1 MAVNFTLSALN
12 QAFTVGISGE
22 LAGEAPAE
30 WADIS
35 AVAVYNVKLSDMNA
49 VFKFQ
54 SDSFDVNDT
63 EAADIQYYVY
73 KNAWPAELKLNP
85 VHAAMTAGGTP
96 GVILVTSETIVDTK
110 NLVKHDFLRYL
121 ALKLFNTPHGVDL
134 FSNEEALL
142 ADLVTKGTTART
154 SIESALAL
162 VDQATAAS
170 GTAPHKY
177 STNALTTPAN
187 ICRELM
193 RQVASAAASRFYNI
207 QNVTTIQ
214 SVPIAA
220 GDTINFRLSVT
231 AAANQHLLTARPTAF
246 DTRVYKIQLNVV
258 DSATPTNVVPG
269 ETGSSTE
276 YPYHAV

>member
-35 AVAVYNVKLSDMNA
+35 AVAVYNVNVADMLA

-73 KNAWPAELKLNP
+73 KNAWPATLKLNP
-85 VHAAMTAGGTP
+85 VHAAMTAGGAP
-96 GVILVTSETIVDTK
+96 GVILATSETIVANK
-110 NLVKHDFLRYL
+110 NFVKHDFLRYL

-177 STNALTTPAN
+177 STNATTTPAN

-193 RQVASAAASRFYNI
+193 RQVASAAASRFYGME
-207 QNVTTIQ
+207 NVTTIQ

-246 DTRVYKIQLNVV
+246 DTRVYKIQLNIVA
-258 DSATPTNVVPG
+258 DSASNTLPV
-269 ETGSSTE
+269 ESGSATE
-276 YPYHAV
+276 YAYHAV